1 VDIAQSQR
9 SGDWAQAITAV
20 KANGDIKPAALVEHR
35 SKGRPGVV
43 DGAPA
48 AEAGRPGASV
58 APKTLIS
65 RSLWP
70 AGQDEGA
77 KRNVDIALSQRER
90 RLGLGQN
97 GGKSHG

>member
-35 SKGRPGVV
+35 RKGRPGVV

-48 AEAGRPGASV
+48 AEAGRPGASSEPQTYWQ
-58 APKTLIS
+58 AARSGRQARTKARRGTLI
-65 RSLWP
+65 
-70 AGQDEGA
+70 
-77 KRNVDIALSQRER
+77 
-90 RLGLGQN
+90 
-97 GGKSHG
+97 